1 MSSTSDFSLWDL
13 QRSLSSFQS
22 ITRSTESYAF
32 FRSMSRLNFLF
43 LNPWTSLSN
52 RLAWMAV
59 DLPSLKPV
67 WYTFDEM
74 MWGQVDLI
82 LSSIAFSMILD
93 KCDLTTMGLI
103 SSKLQGPLV
112 KVFCS
117 GTKRPTRRY
126 SGIWALLSESAIS
139 YMTFAPSYSFFERAL
154 PSKQS
159 GPSPL
164 LKLDCLVAS
173 RMSSILKVA
182 VVSIYS
188 SAISSFWALLSSRCC
203 CMWSGLL

>member
-1 MSSTSDFSLWDL
+1 
-13 QRSLSSFQS
+13 
-22 ITRSTESYAF
+22 
-32 FRSMSRLNFLF
+32 
-43 LNPWTSLSN
+43 
-52 RLAWMAV
+52 MAV
-59 DLPSLKPV
+59 DLPFMLV
-67 WYTFDEM
+67 WYTLEDI
-74 MWGQVDLI
+74 MWEQVDLI

-103 SSKLQGPLV
+103 SSKLQGPFV

-117 GTKRPTRRY
+117 GTSQPIRRY

-139 YMTFAPSYSFFERAL
+139 CIIFVPSYSFLVSIL

-164 LKLDCLVAS
+164 LKFDCYVAS

-188 SAISSFWALLSSRCC
+188 SAISSFWATLSSRCC
-203 CMWSGLL
+203 CM